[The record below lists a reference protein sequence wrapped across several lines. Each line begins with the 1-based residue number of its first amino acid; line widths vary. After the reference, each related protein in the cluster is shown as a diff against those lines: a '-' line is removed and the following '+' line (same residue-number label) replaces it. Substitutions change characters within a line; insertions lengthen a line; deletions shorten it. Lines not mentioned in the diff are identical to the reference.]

1 MTRPELHIT
10 LGHMLDAL
18 SVPDIPNA
26 PVTTEAM
33 IDAAVEVSWAMENGQ
48 LVAAIAPP
56 TSRFVYGVQNTIHRM
71 RFTATRVDFDGEA
84 LL

>member
-10 LGHMLDAL
+10 LSQMLDAM

-26 PVTTEAM
+26 PITTEAM
-33 IDAAVEVSWAMENGQ
+33 IDAAVEISWAMEDGQ

-56 TSRFVYGVQNTIHRM
+56 ASRFVSGVQNPIHRM

-84 LL
+84 VQ